1 MATIIGKF
9 GTNTISHNEY
19 GSLIIDLT
27 FGGSWVFS
35 YEDVS
40 KLGNTLRDF
49 INGKKGTKREFWRTD
64 GSGLIRLE
72 LGTTMLILDAIYLRE
87 NNREGYFWTE
97 DLSEL
102 LKGISLLLSNPKF
115 SQSMVQEK
123 LPRENVPHEDL
134 ISQTNSNNQVFI
146 VHGHN
151 QGTLQT
157 VARYIES
164 LECKAIVLHEQ
175 PNLGRTIIEKF
186 IESSKVG
193 YAVVLLTADDRGGLV
208 DLPFDQQKF
217 RARQNVILELGFF
230 MGKLG
235 RERVCALCEENI
247 EIPSDYSGV
256 LYIAIDKI
264 GAWKIQL
271 AKELKHAGINIDTS
285 KLLS

>member
-1 MATIIGKF
+1 MNHSTIIGKF
-9 GTNTISHNEY
+9 GDNTVSHNNN
-19 GSLIIDLT
+19 GDLII
-27 FGGSWVFS
+27 FFVNGGEWLFS
-35 YEDVS
+35 YRDIPRLISALQDFVS
-40 KLGNTLRDF
+40 GV
-49 INGKKGTKREFWRTD
+49 KGTKREFWRAD
-64 GSGLIRLE
+64 GSGVIHLE
-72 LGTTMLILDAIYLRE
+72 LESFLDNIYISE
-87 NNREGYFWTE
+87 GNRKGHFWR
-97 DLSEL
+97 SEL
-102 LKGISLLLSNPKF
+102 LNLLERINLLLANPKF
-115 SQSMVQEK
+115 SQSEIKQNSPLEK
-123 LPRENVPHEDL
+123 MDL
-134 ISQTNSNNQVFI
+134 SISSSNEIFV

-151 QGTLQT
+151 HGTLQT

-164 LECKAIVLHEQ
+164 LGCKSIILHEQ

-186 IESSKVG
+186 VENSKVG

-256 LYIAIDKI
+256 IYIAIDKL